1 MLFDRPA
8 FRSLRH
14 NPGFFITSV
23 LTIALGVGGT
33 TAVFSAVD
41 AVMLKPLPYRAPG
54 QLVRIYS
61 SSSRNPDGRGVVT
74 PVHYVTYRREA
85 GTLQSVAAINL
96 YDRSGAD
103 IGTGNDVRRIRTLS
117 VSADYFDVLKTLPAL
132 GRPFTRGEENGP
144 KFDGSVAAPV
154 VILSHSLWRD
164 RFHSDP
170 NIVGTSLTMSGVPY
184 TVLGVMP
191 VDFAD
196 PVAGSDVDAWVPLN
210 LTPGT
215 DPQNIT
221 DHYLSLIGRAQPG
234 LTDQQVTA
242 ELDGI
247 TERLTAPYPR
257 LHDDRVAVVPL
268 KEDVVGSAGRALG
281 LMLGAVGLVLLLV
294 CVNVANLQLVR
305 GSERARELAV
315 RSALGAGPSRLVRQL
330 FTESAIIAAAGAI
343 LGLVCGRLGMSAL
356 RALGASSIPRLAG
369 MRLDFSVLAFAIAV
383 GGAAALLFGVAPAWH
398 ASRVDP
404 ADALRGS
411 GRSTTGDRA
420 QGRLRAGLV
429 VCQVALAFV
438 LLSSAGVL
446 LASLRNVANTPLGV
460 APDSVMTFRVYL
472 PDARY
477 DSTARAIFYETLNAR
492 IEALPGVRSAAGVS
506 WLPATTGYH
515 NWGVNAV
522 TGPLAGSQQGNAG
535 ADNRVITSDY
545 FRTVGIPLLAGR
557 AFDAGDRMGSPDRVI
572 ISKALA
578 DRLFPGVDP
587 LGQELQAAG
596 RTNTVI
602 GVVPDVAV
610 DVQGRRL
617 PYVYHAHSQFAG
629 NRNWPLF
636 EVVATRGGAPDGL
649 VADLRTTLQGLD
661 PLLVLDHPAPL
672 VDVIGRGTAQRK
684 FTLVTLLAF
693 AGTALAL
700 AGLGVF
706 GVLSYAVRLRS
717 TEFGIRLALGAT
729 PWSIVTGVL
738 RQGGVVIAM
747 GLGLGLGGA
756 VLGSQVLA
764 SMVFHVSPLDPRVLM
779 AAAVTLA
786 VLGTGAAWIPAR
798 RAAAADP
805 RTVLSGD

>member
-1 MLFDRPA
+1 MPFDRPA

-14 NPGFFITSV
+14 NPGFFLTSV
-23 LTIALGVGGT
+23 LTIALGVGGS
-33 TAVFSAVD
+33 TAVFSAVN
-41 AVMLKPLPYRAPG
+41 AVMLKPLPVRAPG

-61 SSSRNPDGRGVVT
+61 SSARNPDARGVVT
-74 PVHYVTYRREA
+74 PVHYVTFRRDA
-85 GTLQSVAAINL
+85 GTLQTVAAINL

-103 IGTGNDVRRIRTLS
+103 IGTGSDVRRIRTLK
-117 VSADYFDVLKTLPAL
+117 VSADYFDVLKTPPAI
-132 GRPFTRGEENGP
+132 GRAFTRSDEDGP
-144 KFDGSVAAPV
+144 ISDEAGAAPV

-170 NIVGTSLTMSGVPY
+170 NVVGTSLTMSGIPY
-184 TVLGVMP
+184 AVLGVMP
-191 VDFAD
+191 AGFAD
-196 PVAGSDVDAWVPLN
+196 PIAGPDVDAWIPLD

-215 DPQNIT
+215 ELKNIT
-221 DHYLSLIGRAQPG
+221 NHYLSLVGRAQPG
-234 LTDQQVTA
+234 LTAQQVQA

-257 LHDDRVAVVPL
+257 LHDDRTAVVPL

-305 GSERARELAV
+305 ASERARELAV
-315 RSALGAGPSRLVRQL
+315 RSALGAGSSRLVRQL
-330 FTESAIIAAAGAI
+330 LTESVIIAAAGAI
-343 LGLVCGRLGMSAL
+343 LGLVVGRVAMSAL
-356 RALGASSIPRLAG
+356 RTLGASSIPRLAG
-369 MRLDFSVLAFAIAV
+369 MTLDLSVLGFAIAV
-383 GGAAALLFGVAPAWH
+383 GGLAALLFGVAPAWH
-398 ASRVDP
+398 AARVDP

-411 GRSTTGDRA
+411 GRSSTGDRA

-429 VCQVALAFV
+429 VSQVALAFM

-477 DSTARAIFYETLNAR
+477 DSTARAAFYETLNAR

-522 TGPLAGSQQGNAG
+522 TGPLAGSAQGNDN

-545 FRTVGIPLLAGR
+545 FRTLGIPVLAGR
-557 AFDAGDRMGSPDRVI
+557 AFDAGDRMGAPDRVI
-572 ISKALA
+572 ISKGLA
-578 DRLFPGVDP
+578 DRIFPGVDP
-587 LGQELQAAG
+587 LGQELQAGG
-596 RTNTVI
+596 RTSTVI

-617 PYVYHAHSQFAG
+617 PYVYHAHTQFAG
-629 NRNWPLF
+629 DRNWALF
-636 EVVATRGGAPDGL
+636 EVVATRGGAPDAL
-649 VADLRTTLQGLD
+649 LPDLRAALQGLD

-693 AGTALAL
+693 AGMALVL

-706 GVLSYAVRLRS
+706 GVLSYAVRLRAG
-717 TEFGIRLALGAT
+717 EFGIRLALGAS
-729 PWSIVTGVL
+729 PWTIVTGVL

-747 GLGLGLGGA
+747 GLGIGLLGA
-756 VLGSQVLA
+756 VLASRVLS
-764 SMVFHVSPLDPRVLM
+764 SMVFHVSPLDPLVL
-779 AAAVTLA
+779 A
-786 VLGTGAAWIPAR
+786 GAALTLGLLGVGAAYLPAR
-798 RAAAADP
+798 RAGASDP
-805 RTVLSGD
+805 RTVLSGN